1 MRFSAATLV
10 TAFAAIAAAYTT
22 PDYSKDPQ
30 GNPVRSPS
38 LNQLV
43 PEGKPFTIKWDATL
57 GKTVSI
63 VLLRGPSNNVQ
74 PLETLA
80 ESIPNT
86 GAFIWTPS
94 TTLTPDVT
102 HYGLLIVVEDAGAHH
117 GAYQWSTQFGISGV
131 DGATTA
137 AVTTSQVS
145 QTVTSTSSLTH
156 TVIAATSAVN
166 TADASSTAAAS
177 GSDNSGSS
185 DSGSSNTAVVSLAP
199 ATTASFATT
208 QVWVPTGATTL
219 ASSAAAQSSGA
230 VSPSVSATPTPTPAY
245 NAAGRTVISL
255 GAVVA
260 GLVAFLAL

>member
-1 MRFSAATLV
+1 MRFSVTTLV
-10 TAFAAIAAAYTT
+10 AAFAAVASAYTT
-22 PDYSKDPQ
+22 PDYSKPPQ

-86 GAFIWTPS
+86 GSYMWTPS
-94 TTLTPDVT
+94 TSLTPDVT

-137 AVTTSQVS
+137 AVTTSKVS

-156 TVIAATSAVN
+156 TIIATTSSVQTTVESATSAV
-166 TADASSTAAAS
+166 S
-177 GSDNSGSS
+177 GSD
-185 DSGSSNTAVVSLAP
+185 TAVVVVP
-199 ATTASFATT
+199 TTTTAAFATT

-219 ASSAAAQSSGA
+219 ASSTAVAPSGA
-230 VSPSVSATPTPTPAY
+230 ASSSVTVTPSPTPAY
-245 NAAGRTVISL
+245 NAAGRTVISF

-260 GLVAFLAL
+260 GLVAFMAL

>member
-30 GNPVRSPS
+30 GNP
-38 LNQLV
+38 
-43 PEGKPFTIKWDATL
+43 PFTIKWDATL

-166 TADASSTAAAS
+166 TADASSTAAAR
-177 GSDNSGSS
+177 
-185 DSGSSNTAVVSLAP
+185 AL
-199 ATTASFATT
+199 
-208 QVWVPTGATTL
+208 TTL
-219 ASSAAAQSSGA
+219 AAPTLAAPTPRWSAWLPPPPRLSQPLSAAAQSSGA